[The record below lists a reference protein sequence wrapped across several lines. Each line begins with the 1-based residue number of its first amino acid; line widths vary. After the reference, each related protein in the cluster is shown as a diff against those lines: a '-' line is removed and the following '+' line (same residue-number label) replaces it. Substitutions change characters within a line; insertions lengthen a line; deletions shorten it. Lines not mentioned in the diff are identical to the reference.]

1 MSHLRARQKRQVVR
15 KRIEAT
21 QKFNEE
27 FNEPIL
33 IRPPSVNIRGAPQQ
47 QRPQSTLVKMKSIR
61 PKPAA
66 GEDEAFRDRGDN
78 RTSEFVTVDSLRRI
92 MVQQKA
98 DPGAQTGD
106 NFASVYSSQMHSSR
120 PASKRINLATMEAGR

>member
-1 MSHLRARQKRQVVR
+1 MSYLRCRQKRQVVR

-47 QRPQSTLVKMKSIR
+47 PRPQSTLVKSLR

-66 GEDEAFRDRGDN
+66 VDDEAFKDTGDN
-78 RTSEFVTVDSLRRI
+78 RTSEFITVDSLRRI

-98 DPGAQTGD
+98 DPGEQTGD
-106 NFASVYSSQMHSSR
+106 NFVSVYSSQINSSR
-120 PASKRINLATMEAGR
+120 PASKLYNIATMDVGQ